1 MNRPELI
8 NSIRDILLKA
18 GFFVSE
24 PHVFRSI
31 SFDLAARRDETLLIL
46 KVLMNVDAFS
56 KENAEELK
64 LLASLLKA
72 SPMLIG
78 ERTTNSVI
86 EDGVVYFR
94 YNIPVISNAT
104 FKDYLI
110 EEISPFLFAAPGG
123 LYVHMDGELIKR
135 IRTEKNIS
143 LGTLANVAGVSR
155 RTIQMYEDGMGAM
168 ADVALCIEEF
178 LDTPV
183 ILSINPIPKVR
194 EIDEEKP
201 HISKRFED
209 FAGLEKEVYVHL
221 NVLGYSVVPTFKSP
235 FDALTRDK
243 KNLFL
248 TGVEKQEK
256 DLVKKARVVTNI
268 SKIVE
273 KRSVIFV
280 ERSRKQCIEGM
291 ALINKKELKD
301 IEDSDE
307 VIELILE
314 RSKD

>member
-1 MNRPELI
+1 MNRLELI

-18 GFFVSE
+18 SYFVSE

-31 SFDLAARRDETLLIL
+31 SFDLAARRDDTLLIL

-94 YNIPVISNAT
+94 YNIPVISNST
-104 FKDYLI
+104 LKDYLI

-143 LGTLANVAGVSR
+143 LGTLADIAGVSR

-168 ADVALCIEEF
+168 ADVALRIEEF

-194 EIDEEKP
+194 EIDKERP
-201 HISKRFED
+201 HISKTFED

-221 NVLGYSVVPTFKSP
+221 NVLGYSVVPTLKSP
-235 FDALTRDK
+235 FDALTKDNRI
-243 KNLFL
+243 LFL
-248 TGVEKQEK
+248 TGVEKQDK
-256 DLVKKARVVTNI
+256 DLVKKAKVVTNI

-280 ERSRKQCIEGM
+280 ERSRKQCLEGM

-301 IEDSDE
+301 LEDSDE